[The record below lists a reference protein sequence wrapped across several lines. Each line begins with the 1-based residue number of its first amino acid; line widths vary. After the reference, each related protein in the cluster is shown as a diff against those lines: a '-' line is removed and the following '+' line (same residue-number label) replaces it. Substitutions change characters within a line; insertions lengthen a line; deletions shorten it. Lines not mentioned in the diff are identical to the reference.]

1 MSRDKSSVPILRG
14 KLAAFVENELHRRT
28 MRFQQQIRNYSL
40 SDQFRLLRLRF
51 GIEMM
56 ADVAVGKSVKPP
68 FPNVCEVVRRQIIA
82 QVASFHHGCPQLAGL
97 RSKPDAYAIALA

>member
-40 SDQFRLLRLRF
+40 SDQFRLLQLHF

-56 ADVAVGKSVKPP
+56 ADVAVGKSVKPL
-68 FPNVCEVVRRQIIA
+68 FLNMCEVVRRQIIA

-97 RSKPDAYAIALA
+97 RVKGCNFALM